1 MTRHKAAGQT
11 LVAGE
16 LREALRELPYMTP
29 VEVGGEPVHLVET
42 GETVSIGD
50 VADEGDELELE
61 ALRLFVSDIG
71 DGGYTEAQIVEQAK
85 HLSDKYSLDD

>member
-29 VEVGGEPVHLVET
+29 VEVGGEPVMLVET
-42 GETVSIGD
+42 GESVMFGD
-50 VADEGDELELE
+50 LPDEDDELE
-61 ALRLFVSDIG
+61 ALRLFVADI
-71 DGGYTEAQIVEQAK
+71 DDEYTKAQIVEQAK
-85 HLSDKYSLDD
+85 RLSDKYSLND

>member
-29 VEVGGEPVHLVET
+29 VEVSGEPVHLVET

-50 VADEGDELELE
+50 VADEDDELE
-61 ALRLFVSDIG
+61 ALRLFVADI
-71 DGGYTEAQIVEQAK
+71 DDWYTKAQIVEQAK
-85 HLSDKYSLDD
+85 QLSDKYSLND

>member
-29 VEVGGEPVHLVET
+29 VEVSGEPVHLVET
-42 GETVSIGD
+42 GETVPIGD
-50 VADEGDELELE
+50 LPDEDDELE
-61 ALRLFVSDIG
+61 ALRLFVADISA
-71 DGGYTEAQIVEQAK
+71 GGYTKAQVTEQAK
-85 HLSDKYSLDD
+85 RLSDKYSLDD

>member
-42 GETVSIGD
+42 GESVMLGD
-50 VADEGDELELE
+50 LPDEDELELE

-71 DGGYTEAQIVEQAK
+71 DGRYTKAQIVEQAK

>member
-29 VEVGGEPVHLVET
+29 VEVSGEPVHLVET
-42 GETVSIGD
+42 GESVMLGD
-50 VADEGDELELE
+50 LPDEDELELE

-71 DGGYTEAQIVEQAK
+71 DGRYTKAQIVEQAK

>member
-29 VEVGGEPVHLVET
+29 VEVSGEPVHLVET

-50 VADEGDELELE
+50 VADEDDELE
-61 ALRLFVSDIG
+61 ALRLFVADI
-71 DGGYTEAQIVEQAK
+71 DDGYTKAQIVEQAK
-85 HLSDKYSLDD
+85 RLSDKYSLND

>member
-29 VEVGGEPVHLVET
+29 VEVSGEPVHLVET

-50 VADEGDELELE
+50 VADEDDELE
-61 ALRLFVSDIG
+61 ALRLFVADI
-71 DGGYTEAQIVEQAK
+71 DDGYTKAQIVEQAK
-85 HLSDKYSLDD
+85 HLSDKYSLND

>member
-29 VEVGGEPVHLVET
+29 VEVGGEPVHLVEC

-50 VADEGDELELE
+50 VADEDYELE
-61 ALRLFVSDIG
+61 ALRLFVADID
-71 DGGYTEAQIVEQAK
+71 DGCTKARIVEQAK
-85 HLSDKYSLDD
+85 QLSDKYSLND

>member
-29 VEVGGEPVHLVET
+29 VEVGGEPVYLVET
-42 GETVSIGD
+42 GESVMLGD
-50 VADEGDELELE
+50 LPDEDELELE

-71 DGGYTEAQIVEQAK
+71 DGRYTKAQIVEQAK

>member
-29 VEVGGEPVHLVET
+29 VEVGGEPVMLVET
-42 GETVSIGD
+42 GESVMFGD
-50 VADEGDELELE
+50 LPDEDDELE
-61 ALRLFVSDIG
+61 ALRLFVADI
-71 DGGYTEAQIVEQAK
+71 DDEYTKAQIVEQAK
-85 HLSDKYSLDD
+85 RLSDKYSLDD

>member
-29 VEVGGEPVHLVET
+29 VEVSGEPVHLVET

-50 VADEGDELELE
+50 VADEGDEPE
-61 ALRLFVSDIG
+61 ALRLFVADI
-71 DGGYTEAQIVEQAK
+71 DDWYTKAQIVEQAK
-85 HLSDKYSLDD
+85 QLSDKYSLND

>member
-29 VEVGGEPVHLVET
+29 VEVGGEPVMLVET
-42 GETVSIGD
+42 GESVMFGD
-50 VADEGDELELE
+50 LPDEDDELE
-61 ALRLFVSDIG
+61 ALRLFVADI
-71 DGGYTEAQIVEQAK
+71 DDGYTKAQIVEQAK
-85 HLSDKYSLDD
+85 RLSDKSSLND

>member
-29 VEVGGEPVHLVET
+29 VEVSGEPVHLVET

-50 VADEGDELELE
+50 VADEDDELE
-61 ALRLFVSDIG
+61 ALRLFVADISA
-71 DGGYTEAQIVEQAK
+71 GGYTKVQIVKSAVVLADLYGLER
-85 HLSDKYSLDD
+85 

>member
-42 GETVSIGD
+42 GETVPIGD
-50 VADEGDELELE
+50 LPDEDDELYALRAFVADIS
-61 ALRLFVSDIG
+61 A
-71 DGGYTEAQIVEQAK
+71 GGYTKVQIVKSAVVLADLYGLER
-85 HLSDKYSLDD
+85 